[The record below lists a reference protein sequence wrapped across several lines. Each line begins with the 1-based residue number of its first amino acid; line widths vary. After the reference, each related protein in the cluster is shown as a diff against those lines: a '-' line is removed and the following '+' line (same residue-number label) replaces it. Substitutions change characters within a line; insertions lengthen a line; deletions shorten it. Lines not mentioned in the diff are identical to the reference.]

1 MNESTNEQ
9 EALKNFIDQVRWL
22 YEAEYGDFKRKVGLY
37 LERLEQTLP
46 ESSQGRTKPVIEEIK
61 SKVIYS
67 PSGDIESTRR
77 QIIQKMHELLSGPS
91 GPLH

>member
-1 MNESTNEQ
+1 VNESTNEQ

-61 SKVIYS
+61 SKVIFS

>member
-61 SKVIYS
+61 SKVIFS